1 MATALASQIREIKA
15 VLRGSEDP
23 LRRPITRPS
32 ILFDPKE
39 AADIDLRSILSLALS
54 GLDVLIELDN
64 RFSRYRNTLFSH
76 TSLEVDREKMVP
88 KEEEKL
94 NISIRGYL
102 RLLSGYLQTPAALK
116 TLEYLIRR
124 YKVHVLDVDELI
136 LCALPYHDTHAFV
149 RIVQLL
155 DLGNSK
161 WTFLEG
167 VKASGAPPPR
177 KIIVQ
182 QSLRDKGILETI
194 CNYGSPVKEFQ
205 HSRPVICF
213 CTAVIVEALGGIPR
227 LDTDTVK
234 RVINFVFDG
243 LNPDMRSSQDLKAGA
258 LMVVGLLATRAT
270 LAPKLVQNLIL
281 FIARVAQQD
290 SMQSP
295 DISWLRVVV
304 MAMVSL
310 VQAQSTQMFPKK
322 TMMILKDI
330 RDFAAILSGLSLDFN
345 IQKFLCLY
353 LETLVDYSMSDE
365 SCHVTL
371 VETMEKL
378 PLKDFVERIV
388 FKVLGSCM
396 KLSRKADSSK
406 LHDAG
411 IREKQL
417 LLVIGNHYPCELQAA
432 VCKFLENFM
441 RNSTEE
447 ESVFDTFCHMFDGQL
462 DVEQASSDSKI
473 WFSLE
478 HPKAVV
484 RQATLSRIAASDI
497 LKEFTDSSQKLIN
510 IQDAILRR
518 LYDDE
523 LNVVQAA
530 LSVDGLYGLIDPARL
545 FRAYQDVLSRSVA
558 IIEKSTSKSSQAS
571 DAAILCLVRLVTDF
585 GSQSDYSKEVATML
599 FPFLLVLPKTWRVAL
614 KVRELIKQVEW
625 SFYHDKHIKFDPA
638 SSEQIKGWNADYV
651 NSINLETIDSLAKA
665 LISNPQKHTQW
676 LVNCS
681 NTSILSKNLFLLV
694 ILRSLMI
701 CNEVHGSYLALHEAC
716 FPALT
721 HEWHEMESRGIIL
734 PSEEF
739 NVEKLDKMYM
749 GFVDQLFS
757 ANVDGKNPKIMIYI
771 FWSLVQAYAE
781 PAYQNSTEH
790 CNGQL
795 LDALFCFFAKLPS
808 KNAFRKHLHFF
819 VTKCSKVSFQFLSKY
834 FTDEGFHEEVKIES
848 LNAVSA
854 ICSLHISPDL
864 SSVKEK
870 GALQLLFGFPSLL
883 VPLSDKNKVIRAAAV
898 SCTESLLKLWR
909 SLDVSRLRNGN
920 DMMMPRGV
928 STTIF
933 GDFLESIVYQKNLII
948 SDAAFLSSFLTSML
962 SPCPDTLRAP
972 ENVNKRFDQSTKDG
986 ILFFILSSALK
997 LSSYGKLTILSLL
1010 KGVGSVIFHVEGLK
1024 LLLFQLLETYN
1035 KYCIGL
1041 GKDQN
1046 LSTIELE
1053 TLCLLL
1059 KIYLSR
1065 PCSGD
1070 YDADVSS
1077 SLIKSLKVDG
1087 LSSEDQALVR
1097 PCVTVM
1103 ENLSSFL
1110 YDHFETDVQ
1119 DEIFGNLVVLFRNDN
1134 GYIRNAARETLLRIN
1149 VNPSTIVRL
1158 FEVIIDQDQKSTTL
1172 KRTKRKKYPSDNTF
1186 RLSQDL
1192 FDKVESSLSLLGSL
1206 LDILLL
1212 KKEIIERSSLLQPL
1226 FMVLEKLFS
1235 NDWLQSL
1242 IGQSEEGNAGI
1253 TELSESNL
1261 GALCHAQQTTL
1272 IILKDIFEFLSMNP
1286 HMKDDKFLKNNL
1298 ELLINCA
1305 RSAKDVITRN
1315 HVFMLLSS
1323 VARVSS
1329 GWLLEHIVDIFS
1341 LIGESSVKQGD
1352 CHSQAVLEELIA
1364 TLVPCW
1370 LSKSNSIERLLQ
1382 IFITALPDIAEHRRL
1397 TLMVYLLRTLGEDCS
1412 LGILF
1417 GQVFLSLI
1425 GRVQKS
1431 FPEHAK
1437 TMNELLSSNYFE
1449 VEWEYMFVV
1458 QLCNQ
1463 YSCKVWLPCL
1473 VNLLEEIRK
1482 HTKKEEQL
1490 PVLCLSMHF
1499 ILHKLHD
1506 TELVFELDSGKTN
1519 HFQSTFEALM
1529 EQIVLLLQ
1537 LVHVGSKRG
1546 SSTGRG
1552 AKELKELVHGVL
1564 MTITKWMA
1572 PSTYFRS
1579 ITQLLVHPN
1588 DNVKKKTLGLLCE
1601 SVRDAS
1607 FVQKNHTNAKLFK
1620 QRQKSVSLHIDES
1633 SRPSFHEMCFKIVK
1647 LIDRTEDNSET
1658 PVKLAAISSLEVLA
1672 KEFPSDDMIFITC
1685 LQCVA
1690 KYISSTDM
1698 AISSGSLRATGAL
1711 ICVLGSKALSQLPH
1725 VMKNMLQRAH
1735 EVSTCPIG
1743 RSGVDCKKFGLPN
1756 FKVSILNSILVTLK
1770 AIIESL
1776 GRFLNPYLEDV
1787 LDIMVLHP
1795 EYALDSDTKIKSN
1808 ASTVRKLL
1816 TEKIPVR
1823 VMLTPLLKIYSSALK
1838 CGEFSLTLEFEMLA
1852 NMISSMDRSSI
1863 ASYHAKVFEQCILAL
1878 DLRHQLPESIK
1889 DVNMVEEN
1897 VIHAIVT
1904 LTMKL
1909 TETMF
1914 RPLFFRSLEW
1924 ADSQLEGSELR
1935 KIRSIDRSISFYKL
1949 VHKLIE
1955 HHRSLFVPYFKY
1967 LVDGCTHYLSE
1978 DPDADVVLAPR
1989 RKKAKVGDTKP
2000 QTVLSSK
2007 LWHLRSLILKCLY
2020 KCFLYDSSEQKFLDS
2035 SNFQVLLKPI
2045 VSQFVVELPTSLE
2058 PSSDAPSVEEVNELI
2073 VVCLGQMAVYTS
2085 QL

>member
-1 MATALASQIREIKA
+1 MATALSSQIREIKA

-304 MAMVSL
+304 MSMVSL

-447 ESVFDTFCHMFDGQL
+447 ESVFDTFAICFDGQL

-599 FPFLLVLPKTWRVAL
+599 FPFLLVLRRTMLNHDLPECVYIVNYRIKK
-614 KVRELIKQVEW
+614 KVGVW
-625 SFYHDKHIKFDPA
+625 FTH
-638 SSEQIKGWNADYV
+638 
-651 NSINLETIDSLAKA
+651 
-665 LISNPQKHTQW
+665 
-676 LVNCS
+676 
-681 NTSILSKNLFLLV
+681 
-694 ILRSLMI
+694 
-701 CNEVHGSYLALHEAC
+701 VHGSYLALHEAC
-716 FPALT
+716 FPALA
-721 HEWHEMESRGIIL
+721 HEWHGKWSLGA
-734 PSEEF
+734 
-739 NVEKLDKMYM
+739 
-749 GFVDQLFS
+749 LFFLLKSSMWKNLIKCTWGLWTNCLS

-1119 DEIFGNLVVLFRNDN
+1119 
-1134 GYIRNAARETLLRIN
+1134 

-1305 RSAKDVITRN
+1305 PFCKRCHHFRN

-1658 PVKLAAISSLEVLA
+1658 PVKLAAISSLSKCWPKNFHL
-1672 KEFPSDDMIFITC
+1672 MI
-1685 LQCVA
+1685 
-1690 KYISSTDM
+1690 
-1698 AISSGSLRATGAL
+1698 
-1711 ICVLGSKALSQLPH
+1711 
-1725 VMKNMLQRAH
+1725 
-1735 EVSTCPIG
+1735 
-1743 RSGVDCKKFGLPN
+1743 
-1756 FKVSILNSILVTLK
+1756 
-1770 AIIESL
+1770 
-1776 GRFLNPYLEDV
+1776 
-1787 LDIMVLHP
+1787 
-1795 EYALDSDTKIKSN
+1795 
-1808 ASTVRKLL
+1808 
-1816 TEKIPVR
+1816 
-1823 VMLTPLLKIYSSALK
+1823 
-1838 CGEFSLTLEFEMLA
+1838 
-1852 NMISSMDRSSI
+1852 
-1863 ASYHAKVFEQCILAL
+1863 
-1878 DLRHQLPESIK
+1878 
-1889 DVNMVEEN
+1889 
-1897 VIHAIVT
+1897 
-1904 LTMKL
+1904 
-1909 TETMF
+1909 
-1914 RPLFFRSLEW
+1914 
-1924 ADSQLEGSELR
+1924 
-1935 KIRSIDRSISFYKL
+1935 
-1949 VHKLIE
+1949 
-1955 HHRSLFVPYFKY
+1955 
-1967 LVDGCTHYLSE
+1967 
-1978 DPDADVVLAPR
+1978 
-1989 RKKAKVGDTKP
+1989 
-2000 QTVLSSK
+2000 
-2007 LWHLRSLILKCLY
+2007 
-2020 KCFLYDSSEQKFLDS
+2020 
-2035 SNFQVLLKPI
+2035 
-2045 VSQFVVELPTSLE
+2045 
-2058 PSSDAPSVEEVNELI
+2058 
-2073 VVCLGQMAVYTS
+2073 
-2085 QL
+2085 